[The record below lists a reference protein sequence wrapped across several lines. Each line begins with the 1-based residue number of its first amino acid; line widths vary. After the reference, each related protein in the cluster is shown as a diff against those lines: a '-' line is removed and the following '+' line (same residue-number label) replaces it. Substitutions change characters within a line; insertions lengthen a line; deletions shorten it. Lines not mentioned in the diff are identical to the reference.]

1 MEYGRRAK
9 TFVCQRVIN
18 LANIMAGVFIVGL
31 SVAEKNVALYVP
43 VVGIA
48 AMAGLYAISYGILTH
63 TTQVVTLIKV

>member
-1 MEYGRRAK
+1 MDEEQKLLFAK
-9 TFVCQRVIN
+9 GLIN